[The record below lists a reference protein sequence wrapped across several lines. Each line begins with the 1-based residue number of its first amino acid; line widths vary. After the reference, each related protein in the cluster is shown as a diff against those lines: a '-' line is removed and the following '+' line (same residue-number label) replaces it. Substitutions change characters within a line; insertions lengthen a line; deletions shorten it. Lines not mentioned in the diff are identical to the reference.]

1 MKNLKVHHSVVDMVR
16 AHSKDDPAFVRE
28 FEERLHGRRL
38 VTLLSVLRCRAG
50 LSQRD
55 LAARMGCTQSKISK
69 LESGKDADVSI
80 GDLLSYTAATENEIR
95 LFFVPKRRSILHQV
109 ELHAQSIGT
118 LLSRLVELVGDD
130 PTMGAAAK
138 KAVNKVNFDLG
149 KIVQHAIDS
158 IPDTA
163 EAKPQPF
170 QVEAPELEEKSTDT
184 RDDGAAQARHQAGA
198 R

>member
-1 MKNLKVHHSVVDMVR
+1 MKNLKSYPSVVDMVR
-16 AHSKDDPAFVRE
+16 AHSKDEPAFVRE
-28 FEERLHGRRL
+28 FEDRLHGRRL

-80 GDLLSYTAATENEIR
+80 GDLLRYTAAAENEIR

-130 PTMGAAAK
+130 PRMGTAVK
-138 KAVNKVNFDLG
+138 IAVNKVNFDLG
-149 KIVQHAIDS
+149 KIVQRAIDS
-158 IPDTA
+158 LPAATEA
-163 EAKPQPF
+163 EPQPF
-170 QVEAPELEEKSTDT
+170 QVEAAELEERITDST
-184 RDDGAAQARHQAGA
+184 DDGAAKARPQAGT